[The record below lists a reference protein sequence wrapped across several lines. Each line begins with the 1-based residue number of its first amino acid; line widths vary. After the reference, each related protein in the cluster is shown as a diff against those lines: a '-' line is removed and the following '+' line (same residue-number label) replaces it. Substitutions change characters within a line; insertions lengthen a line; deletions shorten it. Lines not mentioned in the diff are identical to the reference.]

1 MGYVFLFS
9 CKRLEAYMPLGFG
22 FENAG
27 HTPAI
32 IREVCNFLRYHTPGG
47 VYIVGGVAAHWRTHS
62 RDADR
67 NPEFVDMYTNHFD
80 AISPWTIGRYKDE
93 EEADHFAE
101 QVMKG
106 DIEFLKKK
114 NDGAEM
120 TGEKK
125 IDYIPVVF
133 PGGSVSL
140 SSNGLSCTSESAN
153 TPHPT

>member
-1 MGYVFLFS
+1 
-9 CKRLEAYMPLGFG
+9 MPLGFG

-47 VYIVGGVAAHWRTHS
+47 VYIVGGVAAHWRSHS

-67 NPEFVDMYTNHFD
+67 NPEFVDIYTNHFD

-114 NDGAEM
+114 NDSAEM

-133 PGGSVSL
+133 PGGSVNCL
-140 SSNGLSCTSESAN
+140 PVVCPVLLNRLTLHAAVGFQHDGGEMGLQWN
-153 TPHPT
+153 